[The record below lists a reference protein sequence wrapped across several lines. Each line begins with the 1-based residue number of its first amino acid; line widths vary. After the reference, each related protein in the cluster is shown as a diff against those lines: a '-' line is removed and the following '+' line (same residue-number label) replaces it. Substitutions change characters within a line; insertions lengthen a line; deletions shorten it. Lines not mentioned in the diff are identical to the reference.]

1 MKTTKPSL
9 DDKEWGRIHQTLKI
23 ATAPKLEQANE
34 LLKKTPLPVRKK

>member
-1 MKTTKPSL
+1 MKTTKSAL
-9 DDKEWGRIHQTLKI
+9 GDKEWEKIHQTLKI